1 MGKSWEPSTK
11 YPNSPA
17 RSWKPPFTKPCS
29 RGDDPAIRVIEDPN
43 ATPGMRFYATRD
55 IESFDGQHGS
65 TAMEAKQRLVVFEA
79 SGDVVELP
87 E

>member
-1 MGKSWEPSTK
+1 MGTK
-11 YPNSPA
+11 HQVSELTGEKLEAAFYQA
-17 RSWKPPFTKPCS
+17 VFE
-29 RGDDPAIRVIEDPN
+29 GDDPAIRVIEDPN

-55 IESFDGQHGS
+55 IEAFDGQHGS
-65 TAMEAKQRLVVFEA
+65 TAMEAKQRLVVYEA

>member
-1 MGKSWEPSTK
+1 MKHQVSKLTGETLEAAF
-11 YPNSPA
+11 YQA
-17 RSWKPPFTKPCS
+17 VFE
-29 RGDDPAIRVIEDPN
+29 GDDPAIRVIEDPN

-55 IESFDGQHGS
+55 IEAFDGQHGS
-65 TAMEAKQRLVVFEA
+65 TAMEAKQRLVVYEA